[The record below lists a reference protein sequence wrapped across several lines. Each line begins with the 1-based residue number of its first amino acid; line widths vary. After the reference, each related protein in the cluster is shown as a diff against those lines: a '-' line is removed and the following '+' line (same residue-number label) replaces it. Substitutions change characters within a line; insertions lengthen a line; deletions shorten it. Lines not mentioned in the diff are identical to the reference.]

1 MLFSK
6 SFGYAL
12 RSILYIAIRENEQKR
27 VQVDEIS
34 EQLFI
39 PKHFTS
45 KILKKLAKH
54 QLLVSTKGPYGGFGL
69 HKTTL
74 DTNLLTILKVIDG
87 LEMFHTC
94 TLRFTNCNSANPCPL
109 HYKLENQRG
118 QLKEVLESTIVYELL
133 QSDKHDFIKSIA
145 TDGNSLLIIND

>member
-12 RSILYIAIRENEQKR
+12 RSILYIAIKENEQKR

-39 PKHFTS
+39 PRHFTS
-45 KILKKLAKH
+45 KVLKKLAKH
-54 QLLVSTKGPYGGFGL
+54 DLLVSTKGPYGGFGL
-69 HKTTL
+69 HKKTL
-74 DTNLLTILKVIDG
+74 GSNLLTILEVIEG

-94 TLRFTNCNSANPCPL
+94 TLRFNTCNSNNPCPL
-109 HYKLENQRG
+109 HFKLENQRN
-118 QLKEVLESTIVYELL
+118 QLKEVLESTIISELL
-133 QSDKHDFIKSIA
+133 QLDKKDFIKSIT
-145 TDGNSLLIIND
+145 TDGSIINYS

>member
-12 RSILYIAIRENEQKR
+12 RSILYIAMKEKEQKR

-45 KILKKLAKH
+45 KILKKLVKNN
-54 QLLVSTKGPYGGFGL
+54 LLVSTKGPYGGFGL
-69 HKTTL
+69 HKKTL
-74 DTNLLTILKVIDG
+74 GSNLLTILNVIEG
-87 LEMFHTC
+87 LDMFHTC
-94 TLRFTNCNSANPCPL
+94 TLRFNTCNTNNPCPL
-109 HYKLENQRG
+109 HFKLEIQRN
-118 QLKEVLESTIVYELL
+118 QLKEVLELTIISELL
-133 QSDKHDFIKSIA
+133 QPGKKDFIKSIT
-145 TDGNSLLIIND
+145 TDGNPLITIHD